1 MDGVAITA
9 VKSLYSLDAA
19 VAGWYA
25 MPSLQNLFLL
35 YIIAF
40 LGMKIESSLSLV
52 HVNIK
57 HRYYNRAIQ
66 GGLLM
71 IKTGEEGDTRCLHDV
86 LLLHIP

>member
-1 MDGVAITA
+1 MFHFILFYNLSESECRRRKYQTPRIFSLFYSILYFFYIVFRGV
-9 VKSLYSLDAA
+9 
-19 VAGWYA
+19 
-25 MPSLQNLFLL
+25 
-35 YIIAF
+35 
-40 LGMKIESSLSLV
+40 LSLGI
-52 HVNIK
+52 VNIK